1 MIELDVKG
9 YCHNCPDFE
18 AHVEKLYCDDRAII
32 TTVTCK
38 YAERCERIEN
48 HIKDEMKKGLKVP
61 EYHLIRTGIN
71 ICDMGSNG
79 VRENGKRSTVKVD
92 SSDIPSKYIRSD
104 ASSKAH
110 RSV

>member
-9 YCHNCPDFE
+9 YCRNCPDFE

-32 TTVTCK
+32 TTVTCE
-38 YAERCERIEN
+38 YAERCERIKKYIGAFE
-48 HIKDEMKKGLKVP
+48 KGLKDP
-61 EYHLIRTGIN
+61 EDCLTRTGIN
-71 ICDMGSNG
+71 ICDMGSND
-79 VRENGKRSTVKVD
+79 VRGNEKRNTVKID

-110 RSV
+110 SSV